1 MSTQLFQLL
10 GQLDRAG
17 ATELVIATGRQVAV
31 RINGVFQTLTASPVT
46 LPQLLHLI
54 RETQLATMVPA
65 NEKVGDPVAVDLDGR
80 ALFAQF
86 IRQGADVMLRVE
98 HRPAPQAPARAT
110 PPPNRVATPPRAGSP
125 PAIQVPASQ
134 AAGTTPTEVAVFRPP
149 RNHPTTPPDPATG
162 SSRSIRVPTAPPG
175 PATGSGPAATA
186 APGPVRPTRPATGG
200 ERPGAPPALLDETS
214 EIVPPL
220 AALVAEAR
228 RRNATDLHIAA
239 NRPVLVRTIGELVAL
254 DATPMTGA
262 GVDALL
268 LPLLGPVR
276 RHQLAERG
284 YVDLAVDVPGAG
296 RLRANV
302 SRQQGGLKGAFRL
315 AVTTPPTI
323 EQLGLPPAVAKV
335 TENHQGLVVI
345 AGPSGHGKTTT
356 LAALVDVLNRADPIH
371 ILTIEDPVEI
381 VHPKHAAVVSQR
393 EVGCHTVSFAAALKA
408 SLREDPDVIVIGE
421 LRDRETVEIALT
433 AAETGH
439 LVLAT
444 MSTPSAAKTID
455 RLIDMFP
462 PADQSQVRASL
473 GAALKAIVAQRL
485 LPSADGTGVVV
496 AVELLVGMLALSN
509 LIRDN
514 KLFQLP
520 NLMQRGRAFGMLRLD
535 DSLLELVRAG
545 KLSEEVALRNADSRK
560 ELLAVLHPAA
570 PEPVK
575 RGGLFG
581 RKDRE

>member
-1 MSTQLFQLL
+1 VRNPAD
-10 GQLDRAG
+10 DR
-17 ATELVIATGRQVAV
+17 
-31 RINGVFQTLTASPVT
+31 P
-46 LPQLLHLI
+46 
-54 RETQLATMVPA
+54 
-65 NEKVGDPVAVDLDGR
+65 
-80 ALFAQF
+80 
-86 IRQGADVMLRVE
+86 
-98 HRPAPQAPARAT
+98 
-110 PPPNRVATPPRAGSP
+110 
-125 PAIQVPASQ
+125 
-134 AAGTTPTEVAVFRPP
+134 
-149 RNHPTTPPDPATG
+149 
-162 SSRSIRVPTAPPG
+162 
-175 PATGSGPAATA
+175 ATA
-186 APGPVRPTRPATGG
+186 A
-200 ERPGAPPALLDETS
+200 LIDEAS
-214 EIVPPL
+214 EIVPVL
-220 AALVAEAR
+220 ASLVAEAR
-228 RRNATDLHIAA
+228 RRGATDLHIAA
-239 NRPVLVRTIGELVAL
+239 NRPVMIRTVSELHPFDPAPCSASAVE
-254 DATPMTGA
+254 
-262 GVDALL
+262 ALL
-268 LPLLGPVR
+268 LPLLGPLR
-276 RHQLAERG
+276 RQQLADRG

-315 AVTTPPTI
+315 AVTKPPTLD
-323 EQLGLPPAVAKV
+323 ELGLPAAVAKV
-335 TENHQGLVVI
+335 IENHQGLVVI

-371 ILTIEDPVEI
+371 ILTIEDPIEI

-393 EVGCHTVSFAAALKA
+393 EVGRHTVSFAAALKA

-455 RLIDMFP
+455 RLVDMFP

-485 LPSADGTGVVV
+485 LPNADGTGVVV

-520 NLMQRGRAFGMLRLD
+520 NLMQRGKSFGMLRLD
-535 DSLLELVRAG
+535 DSLADLVRAG
-545 KLSEEVALRNADSRK
+545 KLAEDVAVRYADSKK
-560 ELLAVLHPAA
+560 ELIAALHPAA
-570 PEPVK
+570 AVEPAK
-575 RGGLFG
+575 RGLFG